1 MPSPAARATI
11 LPKLP
16 DGPIAFL
23 PAEAPQ
29 LSIVIPCYGQHEV
42 TGDCLRSIYLHP
54 PSVTF
59 EVIVADDAFETPF
72 APEALG
78 IEGFKVFR
86 NRHNLGFLRTCN
98 AAVSEAR
105 GERILLLNNDTVV
118 MQGAVQAMWETF
130 DRFSDAG
137 AVGAQLLYP
146 DGRLQE
152 AGGIVWRDGSGWNWG
167 RDEHPTDP
175 RFNYVREAD
184 YCSAAA
190 LMIVA
195 RLWMEIGGFDERFTP
210 CYYEDTD
217 LCFSIS
223 ELGRRV
229 LYQPAAKVIHLEGVS
244 HGTDLSQGQKAYQ
257 VKNQSTF
264 VAKWEPRLTGHG
276 PNGHNPLRE
285 CDRQK
290 RVHVLWVEAC
300 MLTPDQDSG
309 SLRTLR
315 LLKLLLSIGCKVTF
329 VADNLLAEEP
339 YGQQLR
345 DEGIEVLHSPHVHS
359 MGDYLREHA
368 GRYDIVTLC
377 RHYIAIQYIDE
388 LKQRYPDT
396 QVWFDTIDLHYL
408 RLRRQFD
415 LDGATATQKMAEL
428 AYQEECSV
436 IAQSDMTIV
445 VSDVEQAELAREM
458 PNARVTIISNI
469 HEPQEAVSSFENRSG
484 ILFVGGFQHPP
495 NVDAVEYYANDIWPA
510 VRAAIPDIE
519 TFIVGSRMPQ
529 NLKKWGEER
538 GLTMVGFVEDLAP
551 YYANCRLAIAPLRYG
566 AGVKGKV
573 NQALSYGLPVVG
585 SAVSVEGMGLI
596 HKKEVMVGDSPQD
609 FVSAIVEA
617 YSDEALWQKLS
628 VNGAKSLEGR
638 FTSDVAARALHAA
651 LAPWLDD
658 RERKTAF

>member
-1 MPSPAARATI
+1 
-11 LPKLP
+11 
-16 DGPIAFL
+16 
-23 PAEAPQ
+23 
-29 LSIVIPCYGQHEV
+29 
-42 TGDCLRSIYLHP
+42 
-54 PSVTF
+54 
-59 EVIVADDAFETPF
+59 
-72 APEALG
+72 
-78 IEGFKVFR
+78 
-86 NRHNLGFLRTCN
+86 
-98 AAVSEAR
+98 
-105 GERILLLNNDTVV
+105 ER
-118 MQGAVQAMWETF
+118 
-130 DRFSDAG
+130 
-137 AVGAQLLYP
+137 
-146 DGRLQE
+146 
-152 AGGIVWRDGSGWNWG
+152 
-167 RDEHPTDP
+167 
-175 RFNYVREAD
+175 
-184 YCSAAA
+184 
-190 LMIVA
+190 
-195 RLWMEIGGFDERFTP
+195 
-210 CYYEDTD
+210 
-217 LCFSIS
+217 
-223 ELGRRV
+223 GRRV

-345 DEGIEVLHSPHVHS
+345 DEGIEVLHSPHVQS

-510 VRAAIPDIE
+510 VRAAIPDVE